1 MYSKLYSN
9 GFCCQGVAVRQKQR
23 IKWLE
28 TFKAACSCNPYIVN
42 QTDFFLSLYLF
53 DNGLIEHFRQTG
65 NSIAGYSGACWC
77 PFVWFDI
84 DRENDLESALADV
97 RRLVEYLTQTP
108 ADSDSD
114 SGLIVPDTESILI
127 FFSGSKGFH
136 VGVPVAV
143 FGDEVKPGKEFPGRY
158 KAAALE
164 IARRAGVEVDKSVYD
179 RQRLFRCPNS
189 KHGKSGLYKI
199 PLSYWEVTTALSVA
213 EIRQRAQ
220 RPRCLVWVESEL
232 DKVDIDDVRFSP
244 AVKPVPGAVALWSEA
259 QADILSALPSVMG
272 QANKEDM
279 EKQSADPAQDYRICC
294 RNRFPDG
301 SSVPRLRRD
310 TLIYIRNTAPGGTRA
325 VALYNAVCD
334 CLRCGWNRQAVES
347 LFYDVASKTGLH
359 WSEIKHQIE
368 AAFHSIEQEG
378 KVEK

>member
-1 MYSKLYSN
+1 MIKLYPF
-9 GFCCQGVAVRQKQR
+9 GFACQGVAVRQKQR

-28 TFKAACSCNPYIVN
+28 TFKAACSVDPFF
-42 QTDFFLSLYLF
+42 TDKSDFFLSLYSF
-53 DNGLIEHFRQTG
+53 DSGLVEHFKQTE

-84 DRENDLESALADV
+84 DRDDLSDAQTDAA
-97 RRLVEYLTQTP
+97 RLVEYLTQTP

-164 IARRAGVEVDKSVYD
+164 IARRAGIEVDKSVYD

-199 PLSYWEVTTALSVA
+199 PLSYWEVTTTLSVA
-213 EIRQRAQ
+213 EIRQWAQ
-220 RPRCLVWVESEL
+220 RPRRLVWVESEL
-232 DKVDIDDVRFSP
+232 DKVDIDDVRFSQ

-259 QADILSALPSVMG
+259 QADILSALPSVIE

-279 EKQSADPAQDYRICC
+279 EKQSADPVLDYRVCC

-368 AAFHSIEQEG
+368 GAFHSIEQEG